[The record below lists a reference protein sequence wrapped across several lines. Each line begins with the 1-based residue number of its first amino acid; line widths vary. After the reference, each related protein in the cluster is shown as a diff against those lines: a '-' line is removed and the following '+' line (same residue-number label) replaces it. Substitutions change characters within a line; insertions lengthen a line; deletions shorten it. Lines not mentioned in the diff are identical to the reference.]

1 MKLSNNWIDL
11 TNDLFRQV
19 GSKVKAWPLTSG
31 RVIFTGP
38 DWAIIT
44 SAEEFGLADEWLEYE
59 GDGDRLVDD
68 DMVMCCILRATHGI
82 AAPNSNGGRN

>member
-1 MKLSNNWIDL
+1 MALDQWTL
-11 TNDLFRQV
+11 
-19 GSKVKAWPLTSG
+19 
-31 RVIFTGP
+31 TGP